1 MIKSTPEQFE
11 IRKLVGYIRLVA
23 KSLDLKPIKVIILVL
38 KELGIDHNGLEVDPK
53 VQKLREEVLE
63 ALARLQQMDAEA

>member
-1 MIKSTPEQFE
+1 MIKSTSEQFE

-23 KSLDLKPIKVIILVL
+23 KSLELKPIKVIILVL

-63 ALARLQQMDAEA
+63 ALSRLQQMDIEG